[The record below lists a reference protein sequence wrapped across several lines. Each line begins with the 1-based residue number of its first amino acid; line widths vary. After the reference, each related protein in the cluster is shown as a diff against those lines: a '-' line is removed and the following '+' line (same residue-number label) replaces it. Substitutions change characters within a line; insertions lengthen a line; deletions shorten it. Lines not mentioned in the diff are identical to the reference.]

1 MRHENQGKGGQQTAL
16 CVPSNRRAK
25 FVPCRPT
32 IEMVGEPPAGR
43 AASLSEGHAMKVP
56 RRRFL
61 QFAAGAAAL
70 PAVSKIARAQT
81 YPTRSLRMIIGYPP
95 GGSADI
101 TARLTAQWL
110 SERLGQPVVVESRP
124 GAATNLATEAV
135 VRAPPDGYTLLLVAP
150 ANAINATLY
159 EKLSFD
165 FLHDIEPVAGI
176 IRFPNVV
183 VVNPSLPIKS
193 IPELIA
199 YAKAN
204 PGKLNMASSGNGST
218 IHMSGEL
225 FKMLTGINM
234 VHVPYRG
241 GAPALTDLISGQ
253 VQVMFDNIPTAM
265 EFVRS
270 GKLRGLAVTSTT
282 RSSVLPELSTVAD
295 FLPGYEASAW
305 YGIGAPKNTPPEIIE
320 TLNKAV
326 NAILADP
333 AAKARFGE
341 LGAILLPGSAADF
354 GKLLSDETE
363 KWGKVVKFSGAKVD

>member
-1 MRHENQGKGGQQTAL
+1 MKFQ
-16 CVPSNRRAK
+16 RRQ
-25 FVPCRPT
+25 
-32 IEMVGEPPAGR
+32 
-43 AASLSEGHAMKVP
+43 
-56 RRRFL
+56 FL
-61 QFAAGAAAL
+61 HLAAGAAVL
-70 PAVSKIARAQT
+70 PAVSTVAKAQT
-81 YPTRSLRMIIGYPP
+81 YPARPIRMIVGYTP
-95 GGSADI
+95 GGSADL
-101 TARLTAQWL
+101 TARLMGQWL
-110 SERLGQPVVVESRP
+110 SERLGQSFVVENRP
-124 GAATNLATEAV
+124 GGGTNIATEAA
-135 VRAPPDGYTLLLVAP
+135 VRADPDGYTFLLVAP

-159 EKLSFD
+159 DKLNFN
-165 FLHDIEPVAGI
+165 FLRDVEPVAGI

-183 VVNPSLPIKS
+183 VVNPSVPVKS

-253 VQVMFDNIPTAM
+253 VHVMFDNIPTCA
-265 EFVRS
+265 EHVKS

-282 RSSVLPELSTVAD
+282 RSAVLPDLPTVAD

-305 YGIGAPKNTPPEIIE
+305 YGIGAPKNTPAEVIDRLNREI
-320 TLNKAV
+320 
-326 NAILADP
+326 NAILTDP
-333 AAKARFGE
+333 AAKGRFAE
-341 LGAILLPGSAADF
+341 LGAILLPGSAAEF
-354 GKLLSDETE
+354 GKLLTDETE